1 MQNLG
6 MIAGAGEFPLLI
18 ARQAHESGCPLPTI
32 ALSAQV
38 AAGLMPYCQTLAQ
51 YGPGQV
57 TKILRE
63 LHKHGVKHVVI
74 VGKVH
79 KQFLFEKPRL
89 DLRALRLLR
98 QLRDY
103 RDGALFQAMQQ
114 EFAREGIDIVE
125 QTQLLGHLLTP
136 AGVLGTRRPSAREW
150 VDIRYG
156 FAQAKQVV
164 ALDIGQTLVV
174 RHRTVLAVEAVE
186 GTDAAIQRGCR
197 LGRRGAV
204 VIKVSRPQQ
213 DFRFDIPAVG
223 PDTLREVIAGQARVL
238 AVEAGSTLM
247 LHRDD
252 LVASANAHRVS
263 VVGVTPQMWEAEGA
277 GR

>member
-1 MQNLG
+1 

-18 ARQAHESGCPLPTI
+18 ARQAHEAGWPLPTV
-32 ALSAQV
+32 ALSSQV
-38 AAGLMPYCQTLAQ
+38 AAALTPYCHTLVQ

-57 TKILRE
+57 TKILRV
-63 LHKHGVKHVVI
+63 LQHYGVKQVVI
-74 VGKVH
+74 VGKVQ
-79 KQFLFEKPRL
+79 KQFLFETPRL
-89 DLRALRLLR
+89 DFRALRLLR

-103 RDGALFQAMQQ
+103 RDGALFQALQQ
-114 EFAREGIDIVE
+114 EFAREGIEIVE
-125 QTQLLGHLLTP
+125 QTRLLGHLLTP
-136 AGVLGTRRPSAREW
+136 AGVLGTRRPSGREW
-150 VDIRYG
+150 DDIRYG

-186 GTDAAIQRGCR
+186 GTDAAIQRGCM

-213 DFRFDIPAVG
+213 DRRFDMPTVG
-223 PDTLREVIAGQARVL
+223 PDTLGAVIAGRARVL

-252 LVASANAHRVS
+252 LVTVANAHRVAL
-263 VVGVTPQMWEAEGA
+263 VGVTPQMWRVHGIEA
-277 GR
+277 

>member
-1 MQNLG
+1 

-18 ARQAHESGCPLPTI
+18 ARQAHGAGWPLPTV
-32 ALSAQV
+32 ALSRQV
-38 AAGLMPYCQTLAQ
+38 AAALTPYCHILAQ
-51 YGPGQV
+51 YGPGQI
-57 TKILRE
+57 TKILRT
-63 LHKHGVKHVVI
+63 LQQHSVKQVVI
-74 VGKVH
+74 VGKVQ

-103 RDGALFQAMQQ
+103 RDGALFRVLQQ
-114 EFAREGIDIVE
+114 EFAREGLEIVE
-125 QTQLLGHLLTP
+125 QTRLLGHLMTP
-136 AGVLGTRRPSAREW
+136 PGVLGIRRPSAGEW
-150 VDIRYG
+150 DDIRYG

-164 ALDIGQTLVV
+164 ALDIGQTIVV

-186 GTDAAIQRGCR
+186 GTDAAIQRGCL

-213 DFRFDIPAVG
+213 DTRFDIPTVG
-223 PDTLREVIAGQARVL
+223 PNTMREVIAGRARVL

-252 LVASANAHRVS
+252 LVALANAHRVAL
-263 VVGVTPQMWEAEGA
+263 VGVTPQMWEAHGVEA
-277 GR
+277 

>member
-1 MQNLG
+1 

-18 ARQAHESGCPLPTI
+18 ARQAHEEGWPLPTV
-32 ALSAQV
+32 ALSTQV
-38 AAGLMPYCQTLAQ
+38 AAALTPYCHTLVQ

-57 TKILRE
+57 KKILRV
-63 LHKHGVKHVVI
+63 LQQHGVRQVVI

-89 DLRALRLLR
+89 DLRALRVLR

-103 RDGALFQAMQQ
+103 RDGALFQAIEH
-114 EFAREGIDIVE
+114 EFAREGIEVVE
-125 QTQLLGHLLTP
+125 QTRLLGHLLTP
-136 AGVLGTRRPSAREW
+136 EGVLGARRPSAREW
-150 VDIRYG
+150 DDIRYG

-164 ALDIGQTLVV
+164 ALDIGQTMVI
-174 RHRTVLAVEAVE
+174 RHRTVLAVEAAE

-197 LGRRGAV
+197 LGRQGAV
-204 VIKVSRPQQ
+204 VVKVSRPQQ
-213 DFRFDIPAVG
+213 DLRFDIPAVG
-223 PDTLREVIAGQARVL
+223 PDTLREVIAGRASVL

-252 LVASANAHRVS
+252 LIASANAHRVAL
-263 VVGVTPQMWEAEGA
+263 VGVTPQMWEAHGA
-277 GR
+277 EA